1 MKLRFLP
8 NRILDHSDYSH
19 KRNQKANKKCK
30 KILKQSLNL
39 VMIVQRKERVSM
51 RSNGPLKK
59 TTNCESSI
67 TMQRPNRERKIQFNS
82 SHTYPEMVFNS
93 IDSCLLRVIL
103 LRLNGH

>member
-19 KRNQKANKKCK
+19 KRNQKASRKCK

-51 RSNGPLKK
+51 R
-59 TTNCESSI
+59 
-67 TMQRPNRERKIQFNS
+67 
-82 SHTYPEMVFNS
+82 
-93 IDSCLLRVIL
+93 
-103 LRLNGH
+103 